1 MIGRLKALL
10 GARAAPRTEGG
21 SEGGPQDG
29 PQDGPKD
36 GYGDEAL
43 RLASAALMVEAALM
57 DGHMDDDER
66 RTITRLL
73 GEHFDLS
80 REEAAELLEAGLEAA
95 TESHQLYG
103 FARTI
108 KDRFGPEDRVRMIEM
123 LWEVACADGEIHHYE
138 SNLVRR
144 VAGLLYVP
152 DRDSGSARKRVLN
165 RLHRPDAH

>member
-21 SEGGPQDG
+21 TEGGPQE
-29 PQDGPKD
+29 

-73 GEHFDLS
+73 GDHFDLA
-80 REEAAELLEAGLEAA
+80 RDEAAELLEAGLEAA
-95 TESHQLYG
+95 TESNQLYG

-108 KDRFGPEDRVRMIEM
+108 KDRFGPEDRVRTVEM

-152 DRDSGSARKRVLN
+152 DRESGSARKRVLN
-165 RLHRPDAH
+165 RLRGTDTN

>member
-10 GARAAPRTEGG
+10 GATAAPRR
-21 SEGGPQDG
+21 EGGPREGD
-29 PQDGPKD
+29 KD
-36 GYGDEAL
+36 GTGDEAL
-43 RLASAALMVEAALM
+43 RLASAALLVEAALM

-73 GEHFDLS
+73 GEHFDLAGDA
-80 REEAAELLEAGLEAA
+80 AAELLEEGLEAA
-95 TESHQLYG
+95 TESSQLYG

-108 KDRFGPEDRVRMIEM
+108 KDRFGPEDRLRMIEM
-123 LWEVACADGEIHHYE
+123 LWEVACADGEVHHYE

-152 DRDSGSARKRVLN
+152 DRASGSARKRVLS
-165 RLHRPDAH
+165 RLRGAETH